1 MVYPDSFSLKNKTAV
16 VTGGGG
22 GLGSAIAD
30 GLARAGARLALTG
43 LTEDRAA
50 RAAEQCRKHGCDAR
64 AYVLNVL
71 EEPAVRDGAQRI
83 LDDFGHVDVLVNCV
97 GGNIA
102 AATTGPDRSFFETA
116 PAELRAVLDL
126 NLVGGVIQPCQAF
139 GRAMADNPGG
149 GAIINI
155 SSMAA
160 DRPLTRVLGY
170 SAAKAAVNNFTK
182 WLAVHLA
189 QEYSPQ
195 LRVNAV
201 APGFFLTEQNRF
213 LLQDEAGA
221 LTERGKQI
229 LAQTPMA
236 RFGEPGDLAGAV
248 VWLASDAARFVT
260 GAVIPVDGGFSAYA
274 GV

>member
-1 MVYPDSFSLKNKTAV
+1 MQPDSFSLKDKTAV

-22 GLGSAIAD
+22 GLGSAIAE
-30 GLARAGARLALTG
+30 GLAGAGARLALTG
-43 LTEDRAA
+43 LTEA
-50 RAAEQCRKHGCDAR
+50 RAALAADRCRVQGCDDAR
-64 AYVLNVL
+64 SYVLNVL
-71 EEPAVRDGAQRI
+71 DERSVHEGAQRI
-83 LDDFGHVDVLVNCV
+83 LDDFGRVDVLVNCV
-97 GGNIA
+97 GGNVA

-139 GRAMADNPGG
+139 GRAMAENEAG

-201 APGFFLTEQNRF
+201 APGFFLTDQNRF

-221 LTERGKQI
+221 LTDRGRQI

>member
-1 MVYPDSFSLKNKTAV
+1 MPQSDFSLDGKTAV

-22 GLGSAIAD
+22 GLGSAIAH

-43 LTEDRAA
+43 LTIDRATV
-50 RAAEQCRKHGCDAR
+50 AAERCRQHDCDAR

-71 EEPAVRDGAQRI
+71 DEASLHEGAQRI
-83 LDDFGHVDVLVNCV
+83 LDDFGKVDILVNCV

-102 AATTGPDRSFFETA
+102 AATTGPGRTFFETA
-116 PAELRAVLDL
+116 PADLRAVLDL

-139 GRAMADNPGG
+139 GRAMAANSTG

-201 APGFFLTEQNRF
+201 APGFFLTDQNRF
-213 LLQDEAGA
+213 LLQDETGQ
-221 LTERGKQI
+221 LTDRGRQI

-236 RFGEPGDLAGAV
+236 RFGEPDDLAGAV